1 MRRRTAIIS
10 AAAVAIVGAA
20 TGLAVWL
27 SQPSYDDVVKGCKK
41 ALTAQMKADGSGK
54 PKACAGVKKDDY
66 AEIAASVAM
75 GHLGWLDGN
84 GDFDENKMLD
94 SQTP

>member
-10 AAAVAIVGAA
+10 TSALAVAGAA
-20 TGLAVWL
+20 TGLGLWL
-27 SQPSYDDVVKGCKK
+27 SPPSYDDVVKGCEK
-41 ALTAQMKADGSGK
+41 ALTAQMKAGGTGK
-54 PKACAGVKKDDY
+54 PSACKGVKSDDY
-66 AEIAASVAM
+66 TAIAAGVAM
-75 GHLGWLDGN
+75 GHLGWLDDN